1 MTRSRALFT
10 TALPAALVAALAL
23 TGCSVGG
30 DTAGGQ
36 DCTAPGSVSDS
47 IELEG
52 AFGEAVTLTSEV
64 PIEAAEMERS
74 VLIEGDG
81 GELEAGASAETAFS
95 LFNGKTGE
103 PIVQGER
110 STVANNPDAMASWA
124 GGTIACSNIGDRV
137 VGVMPAV
144 EVFGAGGGETY
155 NLADDDA
162 AVIVLDFIAKAPGE
176 PGTLEPDQ
184 LLDGPE
190 GEAKE
195 APAGFPTVEDDTD
208 GSPIITIP
216 EGTAAPTE
224 LSIATL
230 IEGTGEEVKP
240 GDRVYV
246 NYRGVIWR
254 TGEEFDSSW
263 SRGTPTDFLTTQVIG
278 GFAKALEGQR
288 VGSQIISVVPA
299 EDGGYGGAQ
308 LESMGYQADDVMV
321 FVLDI
326 LGTVSAE

>member
-64 PIEAAEMERS
+64 PI
-74 VLIEGDG
+74 
-81 GELEAGASAETAFS
+81 EAGASAETAFS

-184 LLDGPE
+184 LPDGPE

-208 GSPIITIP
+208 GSPIITIT

-308 LESMGYQADDVMV
+308 LESMGYQADDGMV
-321 FVLDI
+321 FVLEI